1 MDELKAPQQ
10 NQILGKIAEI
20 LRMAEQNRS
29 AEFLPNS
36 LNVFGLFSDLL
47 LPSSRTVEKMSY
59 GDPLFRMPQQSR
71 IPITADKEYL
81 ADVAGMVP
89 FAAPAAKPSAQVVQK
104 LAREIQTTPPV
115 GAISPEIAARV
126 IPKTKV
132 VDEKGLPKLMYHAT
146 KEDFEEF
153 KPGTA
158 NAIFATPDYDEFLN
172 PYLGRHFNTKTGRFE
187 FSYGANVRPV
197 YIDAKNPFDY
207 ENPEHIS
214 KVVKW
219 IKENNPD
226 FQDIAASI
234 GDKVKDG
241 LYYQIE
247 RPIVQNAIRNL
258 GFDGFY
264 VKEGGEKNIAVFD
277 SKNIKSALS
286 DPIFEDI
293 MSNPLMQD
301 TTR

>member
-1 MDELKAPQQ
+1 MDRISAP
-10 NQILGKIAEI
+10 
-20 LRMAEQNRS
+20 EQNRLLGRL
-29 AEFLPNS
+29 ADMLRMTEGQAAAPEFLPPQLDVMNLVRS
-36 LNVFGLFSDLL
+36 LM
-47 LPSSRTVEKMSY
+47 LPSAQTVEKMSY

-71 IPITADKEYL
+71 IPITADREYL
-81 ADVAGMVP
+81 ADVAGMLP
-89 FAAPAAKPSAQVVQK
+89 LGAPAARPSARAMQDIVRQ
-104 LAREIQTTPPV
+104 IQTEPPV
-115 GAISPEIAARV
+115 GAISPEIAAKV
-126 IPKTKV
+126 IPETKV

-153 KPGTA
+153 KPGTS
-158 NAIFATPDYDEFLN
+158 NAIFATPDYDEFVN

-219 IKENNPD
+219 IKEKNPD

-241 LYYQIE
+241 AYYQIE
-247 RPIVQNAIRNL
+247 RPIVQDAIKNL

-264 VKEGGEKNIAVFD
+264 IKEGGEKNIAVFN
-277 SKNIKSALS
+277 SKQIKSALS
-286 DPIFEDI
+286 DPELKELLI
-293 MSNPLMQD
+293 P
-301 TTR
+301 